1 MWVCG
6 GRERERRLLLHANER
21 FWQDDGAMLAM
32 GRLKGRAGLAVL
44 SLMLSFATPAFAED
58 AISEEAKLYFR
69 NGVDLIQANPPNYQ
83 DAYYQFRLAYE
94 KSKSWKVLGNLGLCA
109 LKLERDGEALQFY
122 TDYLKGGGSDIDPDE
137 RATLEREMLLINGNT
152 AIVDVS
158 ASVPDVDVTD
168 VRAGSAVPPQSYK
181 IQGDLLSL
189 RLRAGSHTLSAT
201 APDGKTLTW
210 QVALQPGKKVAYR
223 FDFSATAPSTA
234 AAQTP
239 ATTTPVPGSPPPAES
254 SSGGSPL
261 RTVGFVT
268 AGVGGAALIGG
279 VITGLMAKGK
289 ESEALDQCE
298 GNNCAPAAE
307 ESFDSASS
315 LATVTNVLLIGGGV
329 LAAAGVGLIVF
340 GGSGSAE
347 QAPQAATAAPR
358 LVLSPAVS
366 PGMSGVWATG
376 SF

>member
-1 MWVCG
+1 VG
-6 GRERERRLLLHANER
+6 ARGTERSQRVFYFMGA
-21 FWQDDGAMLAM
+21 DGSGKMNRTMLAM
-32 GRLKGRAGLAVL
+32 GRSKGRAGLAVL
-44 SLMLSFATPAFAED
+44 SLFLSFATPAFAEE

-69 NGVDLIQANPPNYQ
+69 NGVDLIQATPPNYQ
-83 DAYYQFRLAYE
+83 DAYYQFKLAFD

-122 TDYLKGGGSDIDPDE
+122 TEYLKGGGNDIDPDE
-137 RATLEREMLLINGNT
+137 RAALEREMLLINGNT
-152 AIVDVS
+152 AIVDIS
-158 ASVPDVDVTD
+158 ASIPDVDLTD

-181 IQGDLLSL
+181 VQGDMLSL
-189 RLRAGSHTLSAT
+189 RLRAGSHTLTAT
-201 APDGKTLTW
+201 APDGKSLNW
-210 QVALQPGKKVAYR
+210 QVTLQPGKKIAYR
-223 FDFSATAPSTA
+223 FDFAASAPTSAAPTPAATAPI
-234 AAQTP
+234 
-239 ATTTPVPGSPPPAES
+239 PGTPPAEQ

-298 GNNCAPAAE
+298 GNDCEPEAE
-307 ESFDSASS
+307 ESFDSAAS

-340 GGSGSAE
+340 GGSSGAE
-347 QAPQAATAAPR
+347 QAPHAATAAPR
-358 LVLSPAVS
+358 LVLSPAVG

-376 SF
+376 RF

>member
-1 MWVCG
+1 
-6 GRERERRLLLHANER
+6 
-21 FWQDDGAMLAM
+21 MLAM
-32 GRLKGRAGLAVL
+32 GRSKGRVGLALL
-44 SLMLSFATPAFAED
+44 SLMLSLATPALAEEP
-58 AISEEAKLYFR
+58 ISEEAKLYFR
-69 NGVDLIQANPPNYQ
+69 NGVDLIQTNPPNYQ
-83 DAYYQFRLAYE
+83 DAYYQFKLAYE

-122 TDYLKGGGSDIDPDE
+122 TEYLKGGGNEIDPDE

-158 ASVPDVDVTD
+158 ASIPDVDLTD

-189 RLRAGSHTLSAT
+189 RLRAGSHTLTAM

-210 QVALQPGKKVAYR
+210 QVTLQPGKKLAYR
-223 FDFSATAPSTA
+223 FDFSATAPDA
-234 AAQTP
+234 ASSA
-239 ATTTPVPGSPPPAES
+239 APPAPTSTPGAPPAGETT
-254 SSGGSPL
+254 SSGTTL

-279 VITGLMAKGK
+279 VVTGLLAKGK

-298 GNNCAPAAE
+298 GTNCEPEAE
-307 ESFDSASS
+307 KSFDSAAS
-315 LATVTNVLLIGGGV
+315 LATVTNVLFIGGGV

-358 LVLSPAVS
+358 LVLSPAVG
-366 PGMSGVWATG
+366 PEMSGVWATG
-376 SF
+376 RF

>member
-1 MWVCG
+1 MWVRSSR
-6 GRERERRLLLHANER
+6 GRARRLLLHAPER
-21 FWQDDGAMLAM
+21 FWQDVRAMLAM
-32 GRLKGRAGLAVL
+32 GRSKGRAALAL
-44 SLMLSFATPAFAED
+44 ISLMLSFATPAFAED

-83 DAYYQFRLAYE
+83 DAYYQFKLAYE
-94 KSKSWKVLGNLGLCA
+94 KSNSWKVLGNLGLCA

-122 TDYLKGGGSDIDPDE
+122 TEYLKGGGNDIDPDE
-137 RATLEREMLLINGNT
+137 RATLDREMLLINGNT

-158 ASVPDVDVTD
+158 ASVPDVDLTD
-168 VRAGSAVPPQSYK
+168 VRAGSAVPPQSYE
-181 IQGDLLSL
+181 IQGDILSL

-210 QVALQPGKKVAYR
+210 QVTLQPGKKLAYR
-223 FDFSATAPSTA
+223 FDFSATAPAGA
-234 AAQTP
+234 AAPATP
-239 ATTTPVPGSPPPAES
+239 AMPASSGSPPPAGTS
-254 SSGGSPL
+254 SDGSPL

-268 AGVGGAALIGG
+268 AGVGAAALIGG
-279 VITGLMAKGK
+279 VVTGLMAKGK

-298 GNNCAPAAE
+298 GNSCAPAAE
-307 ESFDSASS
+307 DSFDSAAS

-347 QAPQAATAAPR
+347 QAPQAATVAPR
-358 LVLSPAVS
+358 LVLSPAVG

-376 SF
+376 AF